1 LAFGLPGHRAIET
14 PLKLKRAFDI
24 FENQVQA
31 WICNAKLAA

>member
-24 FENQVQA
+24 FENQA